1 LTHSFGF
8 LLVFVLF
15 LQGCTYALSSAVVDR
30 ADKTITFE
38 MLRSDP
44 NQFKGRI
51 VILGGTIEQVADMKQ
66 GSLLT
71 VVQKPL
77 DYWGKPVRTT
87 SSGGYYLLFSYRHL
101 DSLSY
106 ALGRDITVA
115 AEVAGTRLKALGDN
129 EFDYPL
135 LVLKEYKLW
144 QKDQT
149 RPGAQTQW
157 GDPLY
162 DPQRQ
167 P

>member
-1 LTHSFGF
+1 MAHPVG
-8 LLVFVLF
+8 LLFIAVL
-15 LQGCTYALSSAVVDR
+15 LLSGCTSVLSSAVVDK
-30 ADKTITFE
+30 ADKSITFE
-38 MLRSDP
+38 MLRADP
-44 NQFKGRI
+44 NLYKGKI
-51 VILGGTIEQVADMKQ
+51 LILGGTIEQVADAKQ

-87 SSGGYYLLFSYRHL
+87 SSGGYYLVFSYRHL
-101 DSLSY
+101 DSLAY

-135 LVLKEYKLW
+135 LILKELKLW
-144 QKDQT
+144 QKDQM